1 MIEQFKQRY
10 DNDPNS
16 KAFAPLCEAYR
27 KAGQHD
33 EAIKILKKSIKKH
46 PKYVFGL
53 IVLAR
58 CYVDLSNE
66 QEAYDLLRPIV
77 DDNIENIALQ
87 RLFAEI
93 CNKLVR
99 EKEELES
106 LKRVLFYRP
115 SDNEIFHRIKEIENE
130 ASPLISKKFNDDV
143 DSWEPLNSIDFGLID
158 EELSKDSKEEQE
170 PLKNNFGDTGSEDLM
185 SYFDSKVTNSAPDED
200 LPMES
205 FLMEKTLEKVTHS
218 DDVLDHM
225 IEAAD
230 QFIDKL
236 IGIGQKNK
244 DFDVVA

>member
-1 MIEQFKQRY
+1 M
-10 DNDPNS
+10 
-16 KAFAPLCEAYR
+16 
-27 KAGQHD
+27 
-33 EAIKILKKSIKKH
+33 
-46 PKYVFGL
+46 
-53 IVLAR
+53 
-58 CYVDLSNE
+58 DLSNE
-66 QEAYDLLRPIV
+66 QEAYDLIRPIV

-93 CNKLVR
+93 CQQLVR
-99 EKEELES
+99 EREELES

-130 ASPLISKKFNDDV
+130 ASPLVPKKFNDDV

-158 EELSKDSKEEQE
+158 DELSKDTKEEQKS
-170 PLKNNFGDTGSEDLM
+170 LKHDFCETGSEDLM
-185 SYFDSKVTNSAPDED
+185 SYFDSKVTNSNPDED

-205 FLMEKTLEKVTHS
+205 FLMEKTLEKVTHP

-225 IEAAD
+225 IKAAD